1 VAGEPILRFVLHIEQ
16 RLRRTM
22 PRSQHPLTRDRVR
35 IHSQIES
42 LLEDGRMK
50 LSGGVSDLW
59 GGSSRR
65 MLPALAPGESAPAK
79 LADLADSALRATPE
93 QLQDALS
100 EAAPLS
106 MLHREILG
114 LFLARIELIES
125 QIEILDRRTAAALAA
140 YHGRCAEAGGGSRL
154 RHRLGSTDPCG
165 GGAVGSL
172 VSVTATVASWVGV
185 CPGRE
190 ESARSF
196 QEQP

>member
-1 VAGEPILRFVLHIEQ
+1 
-16 RLRRTM
+16 
-22 PRSQHPLTRDRVR
+22 
-35 IHSQIES
+35 
-42 LLEDGRMK
+42 
-50 LSGGVSDLW
+50 
-59 GGSSRR
+59 

-154 RHRLGSTDPCG
+154 RHRLGSTDPRG

-172 VSVTATVASWVGV
+172 VSVTATVSVLG
-185 CPGRE
+185 GRM
-190 ESARSF
+190 SRPRGIRRSF